1 MNKILQDILI
11 GVGKTAVSALPGGA
25 LAVQA
30 AEDIV
35 KAKQTP
41 GKADDV
47 DAVFGT
53 GVAVLAVLE
62 NVGAADFANEPDFQ
76 AGLYQAKGGFTLM
89 AKAVKTHA
97 KPVPTPAPAV

>member
-1 MNKILQDILI
+1 MNKILQSILI
-11 GVGKTAVSALPGGA
+11 GVGKTAASALPGGA

-30 AEDIV
+30 AEDII

-62 NVGAADFANEPDFQ
+62 NVEVGNYHE
-76 AGLYQAKGGFTLM
+76 YK
-89 AKAVKTHA
+89 
-97 KPVPTPAPAV
+97 

>member
-1 MNKILQDILI
+1 VNKILQAILI
-11 GVGKTAVSALPGGA
+11 GVGKTAASALPGGSV
-25 LAVQA
+25 AVQA
-30 AEDIV
+30 AEDII

-62 NVGAADFANEPDFQ
+62 NLSAVDFANEPDFQ

-89 AKAVKTHA
+89 AKAVKNHS